1 MDIQKILTKLR
12 ITELNEM
19 QQYAAEAITGSDGDV
34 VLLSPTG
41 TGKTL
46 AYLLPL
52 VQLIEANE
60 QRSSH
65 CNATLS
71 KRERHTLEE
80 RMDNGQWSMV
90 NGQWPSALVIT
101 PGRELALQSDTVLK
115 SMGCGLRSMA
125 CYGGRP
131 AMDEHRVLKEVRPHI
146 VFGTPG
152 RLNDHIDKENISRYQ
167 IRYLVIDE
175 FDKCLEMGFHA
186 EMAKLIKSLP
196 ALQRRI
202 LLSAT
207 NAEQIPQFVNM
218 SKKGTLID
226 FLPHPDEMGDGQ
238 SSTVNDRVT
247 LHEVRS
253 PQKDKLETLRQLLLS
268 LGDESSIVFLNY
280 RDSVERVNSYL
291 REQGFTTSYFHGGLE
306 QRQREDMLY
315 KFSNGSANIL
325 VSTDLA
331 SRGLDI
337 PDIQNIIHYHLP
349 ESEEGYIHRVGRTA
363 RWDATGRTFFIL
375 NSEEHI
381 PEYVKGDVL
390 VEGGRWKVE
399 GEYSNPTLLSQDT
412 SPSTLHLPPS
422 TPQKPVPPKNAT
434 LYIGKGKKDKISKG
448 DIVGFLC
455 KKGGLELSDIGRIDV
470 KDRYAYAAV
479 KREKLKQ
486 TLHLVQG
493 QKIKG
498 IKTIV
503 EEVH

>member
-1 MDIQKILTKLR
+1 MGMDIEKILGKLH
-12 ITELNEM
+12 ITQLNEM
-19 QQYAAEAITGSDGDV
+19 QQHAAEAITGSDGDV

-52 VQLIEANE
+52 VQLLDADSNDV
-60 QRSSH
+60 Q
-65 CNATLS
+65 
-71 KRERHTLEE
+71 
-80 RMDNGQWSMV
+80 
-90 NGQWPSALVIT
+90 ALVIT
-101 PGRELALQSDTVLK
+101 PGRELALQTDNVLK

-131 AMDEHRVLKEVRPHI
+131 TMDEHRVLKEVRPQI
-146 VFGTPG
+146 IIGTPG
-152 RLNDHIDKENISRYQ
+152 RLNDHLDKENISRYG

-186 EMAKLIKSLP
+186 EMQKLIKSLP
-196 ALQRRI
+196 GLQRRI

-218 SKKGTLID
+218 SKKGTLIN
-226 FLPHPDEMGDGQ
+226 FLSDDEQ
-238 SSTVNDRVT
+238 TSERVT
-247 LHEVRS
+247 LYEVRS

-291 REQGFTTSYFHGGLE
+291 REQGFTTCHFHGGME

-363 RWDATGRTFFIL
+363 RWNATGRTFFLL

-381 PEYVKGDVL
+381 PEYVIDH
-390 VEGGRWKVE
+390 
-399 GEYSNPTLLSQDT
+399 
-412 SPSTLHLPPS
+412 SPLNIEHYDPA
-422 TPQKPVPPKNAT
+422 QKMASGQSSMVNVPAPPKNAT

-455 KKGGLELSDIGRIDV
+455 KKGGLEPGDIGRIDV

-479 KREKLKQ
+479 KREKLQ
-486 TLHLVQG
+486 QVLRMAQG
-493 QKIKG
+493 EKIKG
-498 IKTIV
+498 IKTIMEQV
-503 EEVH
+503 R